1 MIQFVE
7 AWLQVRRIGAEK
19 KRGWVISTSKTRT
32 VSILGQE
39 VSEDASFSSW
49 DGTPKVQQLTHTI
62 FLNCNDE
69 LAKQYKELAGGT
81 KFFLGIPEDEDEPV
95 VVLTP
100 GQYKEQL
107 ANVDDTASLEQD
119 FAS

>member
-7 AWLQVRRIGAEK
+7 AYLQKKPIGPEK
-19 KRGWVISTSKTRT
+19 IPGWVISTSKTRT

-39 VSEDASFSSW
+39 VSTTASFSSW

-69 LAKQYKELAGGT
+69 LAMQYKELAKGT
-81 KFFLGIPEDEDEPV
+81 AFFLGIPEDENEPI

-100 GQYKEQL
+100 AQYKEQL

>member
-7 AWLQVRRIGAEK
+7 AYLQKKPIGTEK
-19 KRGWVISTSKTRT
+19 IPGWVISTSKTRT

-39 VSEDASFSSW
+39 VSEEASFSSW

-62 FLNCNDE
+62 FLNCKNE
-69 LAKQYKELAGGT
+69 LAKQYKEMAGGT
-81 KFFLGIPEDEDEPV
+81 KFFIGIPEDEDEPV

-100 GQYKEQL
+100 AQYKEQL